1 MKATITHGYQE
12 WKGRTMAEAK
22 RRMELDLASLFS
34 DARNFEPLLIFAGGG
49 SAYENCD
56 PPASYVGV
64 VHVSDNGNF
73 GTTLYTDGKQGVRA
87 GPYAT
92 RFLAERAIRR
102 HLAQLVAFI
111 GHDGA
116 VLVSGEELLDPLDSE
131 GLSDHRGWLRF
142 QSAWSRIEHEAR
154 LVGVTYDKHTHH
166 RLACE
171 AADLARGAS

>member
-1 MKATITHGYQE
+1 MKASVTHGYQE
-12 WKGRTMAEAK
+12 WKGRTMAEAR

-34 DARNFEPLLIFAGGG
+34 DVRNFEPSLIFAGGG
-49 SAYENCD
+49 EAYQNCD
-56 PPASYVGV
+56 PPPSFVGV
-64 VHVSDNGNF
+64 VHVSDNGTF
-73 GTTLYTDGKQGVRA
+73 GTTVYENGKQGTRG

-92 RFLAERAIRR
+92 RFLAERAVRR
-102 HLAQLVAFI
+102 DLAQRTTVI

-131 GLSDHRGWLRF
+131 GLSDHRGWVRF

-154 LVGVTYDKHTHH
+154 LAGVTHDKHTHH

-171 AADLARGAS
+171 AAEIARGAS